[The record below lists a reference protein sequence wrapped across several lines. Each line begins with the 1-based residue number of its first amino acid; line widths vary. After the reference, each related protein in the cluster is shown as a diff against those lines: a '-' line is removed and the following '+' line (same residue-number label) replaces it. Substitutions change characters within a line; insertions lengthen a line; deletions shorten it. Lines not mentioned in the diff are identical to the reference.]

1 MSNKRERE
9 KRREERIAA
18 EAKVETGDRR
28 TRILQVAAGA
38 AFLAVVIVV
47 VVIVAAS
54 SGGDSGGDATK
65 IEHGAEVDRL
75 LSGVP
80 QSELELGQK
89 SAPVELIEF
98 GDLQCPICK
107 ANSEE
112 VLPDLIQNKI
122 RTGDAKLV
130 FRNFTIISE
139 ESIPAGAA
147 AIAAG
152 KQGRGYNFIETF
164 YRNQG
169 EERSGYV
176 TDEFMEAVAK
186 AAGVK
191 NLAQWNKDRKSPE
204 VLKEVETTTAE
215 ASSKY
220 GFTGTPSFL
229 IKGPSSNGY
238 EIFQNTE
245 GAGAFEEA
253 IDKAS

>member
-18 EAKVETGDRR
+18 ESQESSGDRR
-28 TRILQVAAGA
+28 TRILQIAAGA
-38 AFLAVVIVV
+38 VFLVIVAVV
-47 VVIVAAS
+47 VVIVVS
-54 SGGDSGGDATK
+54 STGGGSGGDTKVEDA
-65 IEHGAEVDRL
+65 AVVDEL
-75 LSGVP
+75 LGGVP
-80 QSELELGQK
+80 QSELELGEK

-112 VLPDLIQNKI
+112 VMPDLIQNKI
-122 RTGDAKLV
+122 KSGEAKLV
-130 FRNFTIISE
+130 FRNFAIISE

-152 KQGRGYNFIETF
+152 KQGRGFNFIETF

-176 TDEFMEAVAK
+176 TDEFLEAIAK

-191 NLAQWNKDRKSPE
+191 DLAKWNTDRKSPE
-204 VLKEVETTTAE
+204 VLKEVEATTSE
-215 ASSKY
+215 ASGKF
-220 GFTGTPSFL
+220 GFSGTPSFV
-229 IKGPSSNGY
+229 IKGPGTNGY
-238 EIFQNTE
+238 ELLEAQSPSE
-245 GAGAFEEA
+245 FEDA
-253 IDKAS
+253 IENAS

>member
-1 MSNKRERE
+1 MSDKKERE

-18 EAKVETGDRR
+18 EAKVDTGDRR
-28 TRILQVAAGA
+28 TRILQIAAGA
-38 AFLAVVIVV
+38 VFLAIVVVV
-47 VVIVAAS
+47 VVIVVAS
-54 SGGDSGGDATK
+54 SGSGSGGDTK
-65 IEHGAEVDRL
+65 VEEAAAVDQL
-75 LSGVP
+75 LSGIP
-80 QSELELGQK
+80 QSELELGQQ
-89 SAPVELIEF
+89 SAPVEFIEF

-112 VLPDLIQNKI
+112 VMPDLIQNKI
-122 RTGDAKLV
+122 RTGEAKLV

-139 ESIPAGAA
+139 ESVPAGAA

-152 KQGRGYNFIETF
+152 KQGRGYNYIETF

-169 EERSGYV
+169 EEKSGYV
-176 TDEFMEAVAK
+176 TDEFLEAIAK

-191 NLAQWNKDRKSPE
+191 NLAQWNVDRKSKAVVE
-204 VLKEVETTTAE
+204 EVEATTAE

-229 IKGPSSNGY
+229 IKGPSTNGY
-238 EIFQNTE
+238 EIFQNAE

-253 IDKAS
+253 IEKAS

>member
-1 MSNKRERE
+1 MSDKKERE

-18 EAKVETGDRR
+18 EAKVDTGDRR
-28 TRILQVAAGA
+28 TRILQIAAGA
-38 AFLAVVIVV
+38 VFLAIVAVV
-47 VVIVAAS
+47 VVIVVAS
-54 SGGDSGGDATK
+54 SGSNGGGDASK
-65 IEHGAEVDRL
+65 IKEADAVDQL
-75 LSGVP
+75 LSGIP
-80 QSELELGQK
+80 QNELELGEK

-112 VLPDLIQNKI
+112 VMPSLIQNKI
-122 RTGDAKLV
+122 RTGEAKLV

-169 EERSGYV
+169 EERSEYV
-176 TDEFMEAVAK
+176 TDEFLEAIAK

-191 NLAQWNKDRKSPE
+191 NLAQWNKDRKSKE
-204 VLKEVETTTAE
+204 VLEEVETTTSE

-229 IKGPSSNGY
+229 IKGPSTNGY
-238 EIFQNTE
+238 EIFNNAE
-245 GAGAFEEA
+245 GASAFEEA
-253 IDKAS
+253 IAKAS

>member
-1 MSNKRERE
+1 MSNKNERE

-18 EAKVETGDRR
+18 ESRESSGDRR
-28 TRILQVAAGA
+28 KRILQIAAGA
-38 AFLAVVIVV
+38 AFLVIAAVV
-47 VVIVAAS
+47 VVIVVNSAS
-54 SGGDSGGDATK
+54 SGSGGDTN
-65 IEHGAEVDRL
+65 IEDAAAVDQL
-75 LSGVP
+75 LAGIP

-107 ANSEE
+107 ANSEA
-112 VLPDLIQNKI
+112 VMPDLIKNKI
-122 RTGDAKLV
+122 ATGEAKLV

-176 TDEFMEAVAK
+176 TDEFLEAVAK

-191 NLAQWNKDRKSPE
+191 DLATWNVERKSKA
-204 VLKEVETTTAE
+204 VLEEVEATTSE
-215 ASSKY
+215 AASKF
-220 GFTGTPSFL
+220 GFNGTPSFV
-229 IKGPSSNGY
+229 IKGPSTNGY
-238 EIFQNTE
+238 EIFQNAE
-245 GAGAFEEA
+245 SPSDFEKA
-253 IDKAS
+253 IENAS